1 MKKTL
6 VAVLAIS
13 MVTVAGCG
21 NSSESTKTSE
31 STKSAAQFEK
41 ESKKRE
47 EDAKRKQELVQE
59 VSILKESLASM
70 EKLQK
75 QAEEMATENTMEDM
89 QASYDESVA
98 IGKQGLEEL
107 QAQLSISEAELE
119 ALK

>member
-6 VAVLAIS
+6 VAVLALS
-13 MVTVAGCG
+13 MLTVAGCG
-21 NSSESTKTSE
+21 NSSESKKTSE
-31 STKSAAQFEK
+31 STKTEAQFEK

-59 VSILKESLASM
+59 VSILKESVASM

-75 QAEEMATENTMEDM
+75 QAEKMATENTMEDM
-89 QASYDESVA
+89 QASYDEGVTL
-98 IGKQGLEEL
+98 GKQGLEDL
-107 QAQLSISEAELE
+107 KAQLKDSEAELE